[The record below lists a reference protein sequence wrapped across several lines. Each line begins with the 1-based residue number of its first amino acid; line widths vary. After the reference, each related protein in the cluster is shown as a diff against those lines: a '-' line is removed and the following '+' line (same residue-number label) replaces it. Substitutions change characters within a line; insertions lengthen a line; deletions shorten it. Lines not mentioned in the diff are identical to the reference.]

1 MPMLS
6 IDTSTTPSRRLIA
19 LTPGTV
25 AALESIR
32 VPGKSGRSVSKI
44 AIGTPASRHG
54 PIERGCRTLAPV
66 VAISW
71 ASA

>member
-6 IDTSTTPSRRLIA
+6 IDTSTMPLRRLIA

-25 AALESIR
+25 AACASIR
-32 VPGKSGRSVSKI
+32 VPGASGRSVSRMR
-44 AIGTPASRHG
+44 IGTPASRQG
-54 PIERGCRTLAPV
+54 PIERGCSTFAPV